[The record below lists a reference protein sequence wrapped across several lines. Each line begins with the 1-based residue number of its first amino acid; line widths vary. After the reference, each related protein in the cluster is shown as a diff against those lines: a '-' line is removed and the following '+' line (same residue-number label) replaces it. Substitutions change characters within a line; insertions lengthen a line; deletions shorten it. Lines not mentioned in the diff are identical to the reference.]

1 LAHGSSACRGA
12 SARLGGDRRRARS
25 VVRRTAQA
33 RWRTVLPI
41 SGLPSRI
48 AGSDAAHGDGAG
60 HGCRRMREVRQ
71 HGFDREQPQSSS
83 NMAARA
89 SDARSYGNV
98 IPPFQRIAARSR
110 RSGRCQAIKT
120 TRSSASC
127 NESLRSSRVRRF
139 DCFRARAVESARRQ
153 PPWPVCA
160 CRRTSS
166 IRLAVRQ
173 RYPRERGVVRGAS
186 ADVALLAPV
195 GTHHLDL

>member
-89 SDARSYGNV
+89 SDARSHGNV

-110 RSGRCQAIKT
+110 RSGTLSSDQDDEIERVVQRESSQLARSPLRLLSGEGRRVGSQAAALASV
-120 TRSSASC
+120 RLSSHQLDTASRAA
-127 NESLRSSRVRRF
+127 EVPT
-139 DCFRARAVESARRQ
+139 RARRR
-153 PPWPVCA
+153 PWCF
-160 CRRTSS
+160 
-166 IRLAVRQ
+166 
-173 RYPRERGVVRGAS
+173 G
-186 ADVALLAPV
+186 
-195 GTHHLDL
+195 